1 MQHRTLTRACRY
13 YAMNDV
19 KLLIAGRHVA
29 AQGGAT
35 FERRN
40 PVSGEVVTRAAA
52 AQAADARA
60 AADAAAAAFPAWSAL
75 GPSARRA
82 KLNRAADLF
91 EAKSQEFATAVRDET
106 GATAGWGHFNVH
118 FAASLLREAA
128 SMTSQVGGEVVP
140 SDVPGAL
147 AMAYRQP
154 AGVVLG
160 IAPWNAPVIL
170 GVRAVA
176 MPLACG
182 NTVVLKSSE
191 VCPQTHALI
200 GTVFEE
206 AGLGAGVVNVVS
218 TDVKD
223 AEAVSEALISH
234 PAVKR
239 INFTGS
245 TRVGKIL
252 AQLAAKYLKP
262 ILLELG
268 GKAPLLVLADADL
281 DAAVNATV
289 FGAYA
294 NAGQICMSTERVIV
308 ERSVADS
315 FAEKLA
321 KRVAALPVGNP
332 NEGEFVIGSVVGP
345 ATVDRVKRL
354 VADAENQG
362 AKVLVGGEAKGTIMR
377 GIVVDHVTPSMALFR
392 EESFGPQV
400 SITRVDSVDEAV
412 RLANDTEYGLSA
424 AVFTRDIARG
434 LEVARRIE
442 SGICHINSPTVQ
454 DEGQMPFGGVKASGY
469 GRFGGK
475 AGIDA
480 FTELRWISV
489 QTTPR
494 HYPF

>member
-1 MQHRTLTRACRY
+1 
-13 YAMNDV
+13 MNNV
-19 KLLIAGRHVA
+19 NLLI
-29 AQGGAT
+29 GGKEVEARSGAS

-40 PVSGEVVTRAAA
+40 PVSGHVVSRSAAA
-52 AQAADARA
+52 GAADAIA
-60 AADAAAAAFPAWSAL
+60 AVDAAAAAFPAWSAL
-75 GPSARRA
+75 GPGARRA
-82 KLNRAADLF
+82 KLNKAADLLEARAAD
-91 EAKSQEFATAVRDET
+91 FAAVVRDET

-118 FAASLLREAA
+118 LAAGMLREAA
-128 SMTSQVGGEVVP
+128 AMTSQIGGEVIP
-140 SDVPGAL
+140 SDVPGSL

-154 AGVVLG
+154 AGVVFG
-160 IAPWNAPVIL
+160 IAPWNAPIIL

-191 VCPQTHALI
+191 VCPATHLLI
-200 GTVFEE
+200 GTVLHE
-206 AGLGAGVVNVVS
+206 AGLGDGVVNVVH

-223 AEAVSEALISH
+223 AQAVTEAVIGH

-245 TRVGKIL
+245 SRVGRIL

-268 GKAPLLVLADADL
+268 GKAPLLVLADADI
-281 DAAVNATV
+281 DAAVDATV
-289 FGAYA
+289 FGAFA
-294 NAGQICMSTERVIV
+294 NQGQICMSTERVIV
-308 ERSVADS
+308 ERSVADE
-315 FAEKLA
+315 FAQKLA

-332 NEGEFVIGSVVGP
+332 NEGEFVLGSVVGTP
-345 ATVDRVKRL
+345 TVQRVQRL
-354 VADAENQG
+354 VAEAVKQG
-362 AKVLVGGEAKGTIMR
+362 AKVLCGGDAKGTIMP
-377 GIVVDHVTPSMALFR
+377 GVVVDHVMPAMALFR

-412 RLANDTEYGLSA
+412 RFANDSEYGLSA
-424 AVFTRDIARG
+424 AVFTRDLARG
-434 LEVARRIE
+434 IDVAKRID
-442 SGICHINSPTVQ
+442 SGICHINGPTVH
-454 DEGQMPFGGVKASGY
+454 DEAQMPFGGVKSSGY

-475 AGIDA
+475 AGVDA
-480 FTELRWISV
+480 FTELRWITL